1 MSTHTYKKSEDPHS
15 GSLPDKMAIYQD
27 CLNRFNE
34 SPVNPK
40 LCRTLI
46 TSLLEL
52 LSHGETFPRQEATAL
67 FFSISKLFQHP
78 NDSLRQIV
86 YVAIKELCGISDDIL
101 MATSSIMKDVQ
112 NGSDLVKPNAIRAL
126 IRVLDE
132 STAFSA
138 ERLLKNS
145 LVSKNPSVCSASLV
159 SSYHLLPIA
168 EATVKRFANETQ
180 EAVGDLKQLPFSDE
194 NSRYY
199 PTPSHIS
206 QYHALGLLYRL
217 KNHDKM
223 ALIKLIQQFSGHSS
237 PLKNALAQVQ
247 MVKIVHN
254 LVLKDPH
261 LIPQFLPL
269 AANWLQNRHE
279 AVALEACKLVTS
291 LSNLVP
297 NELYV
302 GAISVLQGFLSTPR
316 VATRFAAV
324 RLLNRISMVSPEKI
338 VVCNP
343 ELESLVNDSNRNI
356 STYTITTLLKTGTDK
371 NIGSLIKTITKFIHE
386 VNDDFKVIIIEAIR
400 TLSLKFPEE
409 CDTILHFL
417 IESLQSAEGSLQFKN
432 SIVEALIDL
441 IQFVPQSK
449 EKALEE
455 LCDFIEDCEFNEI
468 LVRVLHLLG
477 KEGPTTKNPSLYVR
491 HIYNRVILE
500 NSVIRSAA
508 VVALSKFALVKNDP
522 ELVHSIEQLLVQ
534 IKTDPDDEVRDRASI
549 ALEFI
554 ESVKAKSDVAPIAQN
569 FIRPSTTYDVASLEN
584 KLSQYLSQ
592 GQEAFQEAFDPSS
605 VAKYSEDELKAL
617 NLKRRQE
624 QSLHQDGE
632 GGASA
637 ATAGTTGSGAGHGAK
652 KSHGIDSST
661 GDHHAG
667 DAATDFFADDEEQS
681 QQLSHF
687 VTEMLE
693 LEQFQSFGK
702 CLHSSKIVPLTEI
715 EAEFVVKGIKHL
727 FNDHVVLQ
735 FHITNTLKDI
745 ALDNVEVACQPEGL
759 SDGALGDTEEFVLP
773 IERLLPDESESCYV
787 CFAKSHDC
795 SPTDIIVER
804 FSNSLKFQSKELDP
818 STSLPF
824 EDDEG
829 FEDEYE
835 IDPLFLSPGDYMKP
849 SFVSDFTSTFEELP
863 HESVAVYN
871 IVESN
876 TLQEVIDK
884 LLISTGGLPLDNSR
898 IVSHDTTQ
906 HTLKISGKSILDNS
920 KALLSIKM
928 IKTSK
933 GIALKAQVKSDN
945 ETLAEDL
952 ANNLI

>member
-1 MSTHTYKKSEDPHS
+1 MSAQTYKKSEDPHS

-145 LVSKNPSVCSASLV
+145 LVSKHPSICSASLV

-168 EATVKRFANETQ
+168 ETTVKRFANETQ
-180 EAVGDLKQLPFSDE
+180 EAVGDLKQLPYSDE

-199 PTPSHIS
+199 PTTSHIS
-206 QYHALGLLYRL
+206 QYHALGLLYQL

-223 ALIKLIQQFSGHSS
+223 ALIKLIQQFAGHSS
-237 PLKNALAQVQ
+237 PLKNQLAQVQ
-247 MVKIVHN
+247 MVKFVHQ
-254 LVLKDPH
+254 LVLKDPNS
-261 LIPQFLPL
+261 IPQFLPL
-269 AANWLQNRHE
+269 IANWLQSRHE
-279 AVALEACKLVTS
+279 AVALEACKLTAS

-297 NELYV
+297 NDLFAAAV
-302 GAISVLQGFLSTPR
+302 SVLQGFLSTPR
-316 VATRFAAV
+316 VTTRFAAV
-324 RLLNRISMVSPEKI
+324 RLLNKISMVSPEKI

-343 ELESLVNDSNRNI
+343 QLESLVNDSNRNI

-386 VNDDFKVIIIEAIR
+386 VNDDFKIIIIDAIR
-400 TLSLKFPEE
+400 TLSLNFPEE

-417 IESLQSAEGSLQFKN
+417 MESLQSAEGSLQFKN
-432 SIVEALIDL
+432 SVVEALIDL

-455 LCDFIEDCEFNEI
+455 LCDFIEDCEYNEI
-468 LVRVLHLLG
+468 LVRILHLLG

-500 NSVIRSAA
+500 NSIIRSAA
-508 VVALSKFALVKNDP
+508 VLSLSKFALVKNDP
-522 ELVHSIEQLLVQ
+522 ELVESIEKLLTQ
-534 IKTDPDDEVRDRASI
+534 IKTDSDDEVRDRASI
-549 ALEFI
+549 ALQFI
-554 ESVKAKSDVAPIAQN
+554 DSVKTKKDVSNIAQN
-569 FIRPSTTYDVASLEN
+569 FIRPTSTYDVVALES
-584 KLSQYLSQ
+584 KLSHYLSQ
-592 GQEAFQEAFDPSS
+592 GQEAFKTPFDVSS
-605 VAKYSEDELKAL
+605 VAKYSEDEKKAL
-617 NLKRRQE
+617 DLKRRQE
-624 QSLHQDGE
+624 QAFNQTEES
-632 GGASA
+632 SNN
-637 ATAGTTGSGAGHGAK
+637 GAGNGNGTEK
-652 KSHGIDSST
+652 GGRKGDRLDDNSFNGPSLESEEEDLLLSKYVDEMSS
-661 GDHHAG
+661 
-667 DAATDFFADDEEQS
+667 
-681 QQLSHF
+681 
-687 VTEMLE
+687 

-702 CLHSSKIVPLTEI
+702 CIHSSKIVPLTEI

-727 FNDHVVLQ
+727 FDEHVVLQ
-735 FHITNTLKDI
+735 FHITNTLKDV
-745 ALDNVEVACQPEGL
+745 ALDNVEVVCQQEGL
-759 SDGALGDTEEFVLP
+759 SEGLLDEQEEFVLP
-773 IERLLPDESESCYV
+773 IERLLPNEGESCYV
-787 CFAKSHDC
+787 AFKKLTANKD
-795 SPTDIIVER
+795 DIIVER

-829 FEDEYE
+829 FQDEYE
-835 IDPLFLSPGDYMKP
+835 FDSLFLSPGDYMKP
-849 SFVSDFTSTFEELP
+849 SFVSNFATSLEELP
-863 HESVAVYN
+863 YESVSVYN
-871 IVESN
+871 IVETN

-884 LLISTGGLPLDNSR
+884 LVISAGGLPLENSQ
-898 IVSHDTTQ
+898 IVSHDATQ
-906 HTLKISGKSILDNS
+906 HTLKLSGKCILDNT

-933 GIALKAQVKSDN
+933 GIAIKALVKSDK
-945 ETLAEDL
+945 ESLAEDL
-952 ANNLI
+952 SNNLI